1 MYARY
6 NIDQIDFW
14 KKVRRKSK
22 EWTDAKRNVTA
33 NYYNIVIEDG
43 ILWTQNR
50 LIESTM
56 TMLNE
61 EGYDDL
67 EIITHADITIQTDGY
82 NYIIQWENYD
92 FEKEMRFQELT
103 ENLNY
108 LSIELI
114 DMIEKNIEKQTP
126 ELFKEKN
133 ENPQKNLVKR

>member
-33 NYYNIVIEDG
+33 NYYNIVIEDD

-56 TMLNE
+56 TTLNE

-67 EIITHADITIQTDGY
+67 EIISHADITIQTDGY
-82 NYIIQWENYD
+82 NYIIQWENYN

-108 LSIELI
+108 LSVELI
-114 DMIEKNIEKQTP
+114 DMIEKT
-126 ELFKEKN
+126 
-133 ENPQKNLVKR
+133 